1 MFELLEAIISIIKY
15 FGLTII
21 LGFLAYAL
29 IYIIIGVF
37 TMN

>member
-1 MFELLEAIISIIKY
+1 MFELLEAIIDIIKH
-15 FGLTII
+15 FGMALV